1 MYEGGPSDKLSC
13 LTNNDVTDEG
23 FENKGQMGT
32 WISCPSDPRSRSI
45 LILNTFIGQRPGSNA
60 NIDLNDSFSTQ
71 YIM

>member
-32 WISCPSDPRSRSI
+32 WISCPSDPRSI